1 VFFSRNT
8 IAERC
13 THGQVLKLT
22 SMYFAMAASDDL
34 FESRHDCTGTPL
46 G

>member
-13 THGQVLKLT
+13 TQGQVLKLT
-22 SMYFAMAASDDL
+22 SMYFAMAASNDL
-34 FESRHDCTGTPL
+34 FESRYDRTPAWL